1 MVSAAPPRRHTPSAP
16 RLVFAV
22 PGDLATPTGG
32 YAYDR
37 RIVAGLRAAGRSVD
51 VVDLGEGFPRPDA
64 ATRAAA
70 LAAVERLPAGTATVI
85 DGLAFGVLPEL
96 AATACRRLPVIAL
109 VHHPLALE
117 SGLDAAAAARLRD
130 SERTAL
136 AGARGVV
143 VTSAATARLVAAD
156 YGVPTGRIAVV
167 RPGTDRGASPPASG
181 ALPTGRR
188 AGPVALIAVG
198 AVVPRKGYDVLVA
211 ALARLADLDWRLTIA
226 GATDRDPATAAA
238 LVRQI
243 VDLGLGDRVVVAGA
257 VPDDRLAALYAASD
271 VFVLASRFEG
281 YGMAFSEAVAY
292 GLPVVGTTAGAIP
305 DTVPAGTGLLVPP
318 DDPAA
323 LAAALRTLITDE
335 ATRTRIAAAARAAA
349 AGLPDW
355 TEAARL
361 FAHSIDRLTASR
373 EAAP

>member
-1 MVSAAPPRRHTPSAP
+1 
-16 RLVFAV
+16 
-22 PGDLATPTGG
+22 
-32 YAYDR
+32 
-37 RIVAGLRAAGRSVD
+37 
-51 VVDLGEGFPRPDA
+51 
-64 ATRAAA
+64 
-70 LAAVERLPAGTATVI
+70 
-85 DGLAFGVLPEL
+85 
-96 AATACRRLPVIAL
+96 
-109 VHHPLALE
+109 
-117 SGLDAAAAARLRD
+117 
-130 SERTAL
+130 
-136 AGARGVV
+136 
-143 VTSAATARLVAAD
+143 
-156 YGVPTGRIAVV
+156 
-167 RPGTDRGASPPASG
+167 
-181 ALPTGRR
+181 
-188 AGPVALIAVG
+188 AVG

-318 DDPAA
+318 DDPTA

-349 AGLPDW
+349 A
-355 TEAARL
+355 
-361 FAHSIDRLTASR
+361 
-373 EAAP
+373 